1 MQNQP
6 KQPLEAI
13 VKFFRDK
20 GYYMVLALCVAA
32 VGVSGYLFVRT
43 ASDTEPVG
51 EQPTLSVPLT
61 TEKDDEETEK
71 PQSNQRPVVST
82 GGTEALTEDSMETAQ
97 EQQPEV
103 KTVTVRPLEG
113 DTVGNYSV
121 DALAY
126 NTTTQDWRTH
136 EGIDIAAAA
145 GTEVVAARAGTV
157 SAIYEDNAFGTT
169 VVVDHGDGYE
179 SRYASL
185 NAEPAVAVGDVVHA
199 GDVLGTVG
207 TTASVELA
215 QDSHL
220 HFAVYHN
227 GETADPEQFLAGA

>member
-1 MQNQP
+1 
-6 KQPLEAI
+6 
-13 VKFFRDK
+13 
-20 GYYMVLALCVAA
+20 
-32 VGVSGYLFVRT
+32 
-43 ASDTEPVG
+43 
-51 EQPTLSVPLT
+51 
-61 TEKDDEETEK
+61 
-71 PQSNQRPVVST
+71 
-82 GGTEALTEDSMETAQ
+82 METAQ

-157 SAIYEDNAFGTT
+157 SAIYEDDAFGTT

-185 NAEPAVAVGDVVHA
+185 NAEPAVAVGDVVNA

-215 QDSHL
+215 QDRHL